1 MSDPADHL
9 LPFALGPAI
18 LLILALGHFEA
29 GVHLDRAF
37 GSLGAH
43 LRRLED
49 AGYLT
54 AREEFQDR
62 RPVTWYRLAAKG
74 RRALAAHLDWLG
86 RLIKYAGP
94 ADTGE

>member
-1 MSDPADHL
+1 VRVTVAVL
-9 LPFALGPAI
+9 LSRHDQLSFSRLKD
-18 LLILALGHFEA
+18 LLSET
-29 GVHLDRAF
+29 D